1 MGSKGHFNSL
11 DSCSMEMRS
20 LMFVLIGLSVA
31 HVKGVDILRMD
42 ERIYEGEEVEM
53 IETEMDMDEGD
64 TVDFEI
70 DEDAACKSCCDPAVV
85 DICGE
90 LTKKL
95 DEIDIDMAGIGG
107 CPEGGYINYDEDC
120 KVVAEEAI
128 PECMERMAGTED
140 VGDRTKMKI
149 CLREITEDF
158 VHFDDDE
165 VDSGSTLQGCMCQGF
180 LANRKTLEDASKLL
194 CSNNRN
200 AKSSHPITHNPPI
213 AIADDVPVSSSLYD
227 DVLLWGLLYQG
238 YYQGAWQSRNF
249 GFHPKV
255 PLKPREKVGMFTRGG
270 YRHLHQ
276 QHY

>member
-11 DSCSMEMRS
+11 DSCSMEMKS
-20 LMFVLIGLSVA
+20 LMFLL
-31 HVKGVDILRMD
+31 MD

-70 DEDAACKSCCDPAVV
+70 DEDAARKSCCDPAVV

-107 CPEGGYINYDEDC
+107 CPEGEYINYDEDC

-140 VGDRTKMKI
+140 VGDRTKMEI
-149 CLREITEDF
+149 CLRELTEDF
-158 VHFDDDE
+158 VHFDE

-200 AKSSHPITHNPPI
+200 AKSIYNPNPNPI
-213 AIADDVPVSSSLYD
+213 ANDVPVSSSLFD

-238 YYQGAWQSRNF
+238 YYQGAWGSRHF
-249 GFHPKV
+249 SFHPKV
-255 PLKPREKVGMFTRGG
+255 PLKPREKVGMFTKGG
-270 YRHLHQ
+270 HRRLHQ
-276 QHY
+276 QHN

>member
-1 MGSKGHFNSL
+1 MGSIGHFNSL
-11 DSCSMEMRS
+11 DSCSMEMKS
-20 LMFVLIGLSVA
+20 LMFILIGLSVA

-53 IETEMDMDEGD
+53 IETEMDEGD

-70 DEDAACKSCCDPAVV
+70 DEDAACKSCCDPPVV

-95 DEIDIDMAGIGG
+95 DEIDIDLAGIGG
-107 CPEGGYINYDEDC
+107 CPEGGYMKYDEDC

-140 VGDRTKMKI
+140 VGDRTKMEI
-149 CLREITEDF
+149 CLREITEDL
-158 VHFDDDE
+158 VHFDE

-194 CSNNRN
+194 CSNSRN
-200 AKSSHPITHNPPI
+200 AKSIYS
-213 AIADDVPVSSSLYD
+213 IADEVPVSSSFDD

-255 PLKPREKVGMFTRGG
+255 PFKPREKVGMFTKGG
-270 YRHLHQ
+270 HRRLHQ
-276 QHY
+276 QFN